1 MKMNKEKYEGLQFL
15 FVVDKCTLHT
25 YLPSSYNICQKKVPQ
40 TAQNIQVCFVV
51 KGCHSQ

>member
-25 YLPSSYNICQKKVPQ
+25 YLVPTTYAKKKVPQ
-40 TAQNIQVCFVV
+40 TVQTIQVCFVV